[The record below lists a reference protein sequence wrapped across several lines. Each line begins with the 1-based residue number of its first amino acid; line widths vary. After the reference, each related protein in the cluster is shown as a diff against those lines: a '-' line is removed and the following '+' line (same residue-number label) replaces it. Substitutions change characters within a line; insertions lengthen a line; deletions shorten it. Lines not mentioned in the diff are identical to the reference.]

1 MMARA
6 TGKIQQVEKIWLN
19 RDEAM
24 AYLGCSDDFLARLR
38 NEAQVSFS
46 QFGKM
51 IWYDINSINRF
62 LARNKVI

>member
-24 AYLGCSDDFLARLR
+24 AYLVHLEPHDCTKRL
-38 NEAQVSFS
+38 N
-46 QFGKM
+46 
-51 IWYDINSINRF
+51 
-62 LARNKVI
+62 